1 LTGYKEPNAVLVVFS
16 NNQQTS
22 DGKFNGIICSGENP
36 RAEQWTG
43 VRLGTEGA
51 KKSWVLKMYLMD
63 QRFLNSV
70 DYASFD
76 TVFL

>member
-22 DGKFNGIICSGENP
+22 DGKYNNYYMFRRKN

-51 KKSWVLKMYLMD
+51 KELGLKMFLMD
-63 QRFLNSV
+63 QRFLG
-70 DYASFD
+70 Y
-76 TVFL
+76 

>member
-22 DGKFNGIICSGENP
+22 DGKFTTNYYMFRRKT

-51 KKSWVLKMYLMD
+51 KELGLKMFLMD
-63 QRFLNSV
+63 QRFLG
-70 DYASFD
+70 Y
-76 TVFL
+76 

>member
-22 DGKFNGIICSGENP
+22 DGKFLQRILYVQEKNP

-51 KKSWVLKMYLMD
+51 KKELGLKMYLMD
-63 QRFLNSV
+63 QRFLNS
-70 DYASFD
+70 S
-76 TVFL
+76 